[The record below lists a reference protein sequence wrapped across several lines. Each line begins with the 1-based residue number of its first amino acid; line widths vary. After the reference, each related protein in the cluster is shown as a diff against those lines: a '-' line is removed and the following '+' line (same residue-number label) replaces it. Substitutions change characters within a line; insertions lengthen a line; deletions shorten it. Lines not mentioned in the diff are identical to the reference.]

1 MPVRVKH
8 RTCGL
13 LVGDCL
19 GFDFL
24 RRCVFVGIGYLFS
37 RRYAVFSCK
46 GFGKALFVGA
56 TVGCLQCC
64 RSAPGSF
71 GGREGAQN
79 IIVAVSFLS
88 ADMQCMSLGRR
99 LGKPRAAFKTLLYVI
114 RRDIRRDIT
123 RCNGFPCCA
132 RLVLVLNPGG
142 DGFPIDFSGDRY
154 GFNQV
159 LCTADLHRQQL
170 IVGVGNRSADGGAG
184 DSGGGKLHAFGALG
198 TLGVLG
204 VEALLYLRHVRQPA
218 DRGDFKSGRGGRRGS
233 GGARG

>member
-1 MPVRVKH
+1 MPVRVKD

-19 GFDFL
+19 GFDVL
-24 RRCVFVGIGYLFS
+24 RRGLFVGVDYLFS
-37 RRYAVFSCK
+37 RRYAVFRCN
-46 GFGKALFVGA
+46 GFRKALFVGA
-56 TVGCLQCC
+56 AVGCLQCC

-71 GGREGAQN
+71 GCREGAQN
-79 IIVAVSFLS
+79 IIGGVLFLS
-88 ADMQCMSLGRR
+88 ADVQCMSLGRC
-99 LGKPRAAFKTLLYVI
+99 LGKPWAAFKTLLYVI
-114 RRDIRRDIT
+114 RRNIQRDIT

-132 RLVLVLNPGG
+132 LVVLVLNTGG

-159 LCTADLHRQQL
+159 LCTADLHRQHL
-170 IVGVGNRSADGGAG
+170 IVGVGNRGADGGTG
-184 DSGGGKLHAFGALG
+184 DAGGGKLHAVGALG

-218 DRGDFKSGRGGRRGS
+218 DRGDFKSGGGGRRGS
-233 GGARG
+233 GGARR